1 MAAALCFTSLL
12 CASYV
17 PAAPRG
23 APMRAASRAAA
34 PVMMPIGV
42 PKVAYRVPGSAYAD
56 WVSNLCCHIVLLA
69 SRPPPLSSH
78 SPSSPAKFPST
89 SPLPLSLYLTA
100 RILPPAAQVDLYNRL
115 YRERI
120 LFLGQEINDEI
131 ANQIIGVMLYLDSED
146 NTKPISLYINS
157 PGGSVTSGFAM
168 FDTMRHIKS
177 EVSTINVGLAA
188 SMGSFLLMGGTKGK
202 RLALPHSRTMIHQP
216 SGGAQGQASDIKV
229 EAEQILSIR
238 ERVVNYYS
246 QLSGQPR
253 EKVRMDID
261 RDNFMSAEETLK
273 YGLIDRVI
281 QRT

>member
-1 MAAALCFTSLL
+1 
-12 CASYV
+12 
-17 PAAPRG
+17 
-23 APMRAASRAAA
+23 
-34 PVMMPIGV
+34 
-42 PKVAYRVPGSAYAD
+42 
-56 WVSNLCCHIVLLA
+56 
-69 SRPPPLSSH
+69 
-78 SPSSPAKFPST
+78 
-89 SPLPLSLYLTA
+89 
-100 RILPPAAQVDLYNRL
+100 
-115 YRERI
+115 
-120 LFLGQEINDEI
+120 
-131 ANQIIGVMLYLDSED
+131 
-146 NTKPISLYINS
+146 
-157 PGGSVTSGFAM
+157 
-168 FDTMRHIKS
+168 MRHIKS

>member
-1 MAAALCFTSLL
+1 M
-12 CASYV
+12 
-17 PAAPRG
+17 
-23 APMRAASRAAA
+23 
-34 PVMMPIGV
+34 
-42 PKVAYRVPGSAYAD
+42 
-56 WVSNLCCHIVLLA
+56 
-69 SRPPPLSSH
+69 
-78 SPSSPAKFPST
+78 
-89 SPLPLSLYLTA
+89 SLYLTT

-238 ERVVNYYS
+238 ER
-246 QLSGQPR
+246 